1 MDPELLRL
9 LLEVLRN
16 QQTTGSADT
25 GGDWP
30 YDDYGLQGTI
40 GGLGATAP
48 DNVGDFSDGSI
59 ESLTRSPARNDT
71 SPSTY
76 GGPPPFHP
84 NLPTRPTGSLSP
96 RIAAILQ
103 QMQQGVGNDGAGAP
117 MHGLFG
123 NPGPPIERPQPQVT
137 PVAAP
142 VAGTAHPAPRG
153 TPTPDRRRDVST
165 LPNKPK
171 EKRVPMRAPQAAQH
185 IAAQGRA
192 AFPQRQYS
200 APAPAP
206 QRMYSAPPPVA
217 RNHFLAPTFT
227 SAPSSR
233 AAAQSTLA
241 SVLAKLLR

>member
-16 QQTTGSADT
+16 QQTTGSAET
-25 GGDWP
+25 GGTWP
-30 YDDYGLQGTI
+30 YDDYGLQNTI
-40 GGLGATAP
+40 GGIGA
-48 DNVGDFSDGSI
+48 VMGEGGGDFADGSI
-59 ESLTRSPARNDT
+59 EAMNTNPTRHDT

-76 GGPPPFHP
+76 GGAVPYAPPAAVS
-84 NLPTRPTGSLSP
+84 PTRPVGMMSP
-96 RIAAILQ
+96 EIGAILQ
-103 QMQQGVGNDGAGAP
+103 QMQ
-117 MHGLFG
+117 MGLG
-123 NPGPPIERPQPQVT
+123 QRSDTPTGPPPTIQRSQDAAPR

-142 VAGTAHPAPRG
+142 VAGTAQPAPRG
-153 TPTPDRRRDVST
+153 TPTPDPRRDVST

-241 SVLAKLLR
+241 SALAKLLR

>member
-9 LLEVLRN
+9 LLALLRDQN
-16 QQTTGSADT
+16 TTGSAAT
-25 GGDWP
+25 GGDVP
-30 YDDYGLQGTI
+30 YDDYEVFSSI
-40 GGLGATAP
+40 GGLGAVDPA
-48 DNVGDFSDGSI
+48 GDGGNFDDGSI
-59 ESLTRSPARNDT
+59 ESLNGRPATYDT
-71 SPSTY
+71 SPSTVGFY
-76 GGPPPFHP
+76 GPQ
-84 NLPTRPTGSLSP
+84 
-96 RIAAILQ
+96 AQVEQ
-103 QMQQGVGNDGAGAP
+103 QQRLAELLARMQQGADAGGGRP
-117 MHGLFG
+117 IHGLFG
-123 NPGPPIERPQPQVT
+123 NGPQIERPRPRPQVT

-153 TPTPDRRRDVST
+153 TPTPDPRRDVQT
-165 LPNKPK
+165 LPHLGSKDDSK
-171 EKRVPMRAPQAAQH
+171 KVRARVAPQQAAQH

-241 SVLAKLLR
+241 SALAKLLR